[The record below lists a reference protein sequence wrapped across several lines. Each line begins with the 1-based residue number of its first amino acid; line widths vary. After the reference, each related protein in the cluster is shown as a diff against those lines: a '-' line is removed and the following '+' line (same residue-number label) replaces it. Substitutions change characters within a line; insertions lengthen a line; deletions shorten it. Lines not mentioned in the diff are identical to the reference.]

1 MVSLTFS
8 ELPATPLTNVA
19 FLDADVL
26 HMSIFGI
33 NFIILNSMQ
42 ATKDLLE
49 KRGKIYSARMSL
61 PMFEIA
67 EYTKLVAFETN
78 TKRYV
83 PS

>member
-1 MVSLTFS
+1 
-8 ELPATPLTNVA
+8 
-19 FLDADVL
+19 
-26 HMSIFGI
+26 MSIFGI

-61 PMFEIA
+61 PMFDIA

-78 TKRYV
+78 TKRCVLSRLILPTTLPARTDQSTPLYTNQRTK
-83 PS
+83 

>member
-1 MVSLTFS
+1 
-8 ELPATPLTNVA
+8 
-19 FLDADVL
+19 
-26 HMSIFGI
+26 MSIFGI

-61 PMFEIA
+61 PMFDIA
-67 EYTKLVAFETN
+67 EYNKLIAFETN

-83 PS
+83 LSSSHSPLPSSHYPFDGIDLPEYVFAY

>member
-1 MVSLTFS
+1 
-8 ELPATPLTNVA
+8 
-19 FLDADVL
+19 
-26 HMSIFGI
+26 MSIFGI

-83 PS
+83 YSRLSYSFNSLNDT